1 LAYKDDLA
9 HWLKYLKAA
18 CILWGLDRAL
28 RLARLMYRNVG
39 RKMTEAHVEAL
50 PGDAVRVT
58 IRMTRPW
65 TFKPGQHLYLY
76 VPSIGLWTSHPFT
89 ISWAADGHSVS
100 YDGDE
105 KLPIHRQDIY
115 QAEKTMSLII
125 RARTGFTD
133 SLLKKAIAAPE
144 KSFTTKALVE
154 GPYGKIDTLGSYGT
168 VVLVAGG
175 VGITHPVP
183 YVKELV
189 AGYANGTVA
198 TRRIT
203 LVWVIQTPGMSLLPI
218 GKKCHILTW

>member
-1 LAYKDDLA
+1 LAYKADLA
-9 HWLKYLKAA
+9 HWLYYLKAA
-18 CILWGLDRAL
+18 IILWGLDRAL
-28 RLARLMYRNVG
+28 RLARLLYRNVG

-76 VPSIGLWTSHPFT
+76 IPTIGLWTSHPFT
-89 ISWAADGHSVS
+89 ISWSADGHRVS
-100 YDGDE
+100 FDDE
-105 KLPIHRQDIY
+105 KLAVHRQDIY

-133 SLLKKAIAAPE
+133 SLFKKAVAAPE
-144 KSFTTKALVE
+144 KAFTTKALVE

-198 TRRIT
+198 TRRVT
-203 LVWVIQTPGMSLLPI
+203 LVWVIQTPGMSPLLI
-218 GKKCHILTW
+218 EKNYNRLIW